1 MTSPLVLVP
10 GMLCDARLFAP
21 QIAAFAS
28 ERPCFV
34 ADLDQ
39 DDDISAMARRLLDA
53 APAGRLALAGL
64 SLGGIVSMEVV
75 RLAPDRVER
84 LALIATN
91 HRAATAQFVG
101 TRRRQIDEARAGAL
115 RRVVVDEMK
124 ANYLGEAAAADAE
137 LRALVVDMA
146 MSAGA
151 DVFERQSRALFARR
165 DQSDTLAAFRGATL
179 ILCGAQDALCPP
191 ATHRAMA
198 ALMPAARLVEIA
210 GCGHLVTLEAAPVAN
225 ARLAEW
231 LAA

>member
-1 MTSPLVLVP
+1 
-10 GMLCDARLFAP
+10 MLCDGRLFAP
-21 QIAAFAS
+21 QIAAFAP

-39 DDDISAMARRLLDA
+39 DDDIGAMSRRLLDA
-53 APAGRLALAGL
+53 APAGRFALAGL
-64 SLGGIVSMEVV
+64 SLGGIVAMEVV
-75 RLAPDRVER
+75 RLAPERVER

-91 HRAATAQFVG
+91 HRAATDEFVA
-101 TRRRQIDEARAGAL
+101 TRLRQIDDVRAGAL

-124 ANYLGEAAAADAE
+124 ANYLGEAAAEDAE

-146 MSAGA
+146 MAAGA
-151 DVFERQSRALFARR
+151 GVFERQSRALFARR
-165 DQSDTLAAFRGATL
+165 DQSDTLVAYAGATL

-198 ALMPAARLVEIA
+198 RLMPAARLVEIT
-210 GCGHLVTLEAAPVAN
+210 GCGHLVTLEAAAIAN